1 MFQDII
7 IDRLMLSN
15 ERHCNLQEVSSSQF
29 CFWLFLRKRM
39 FKHFVSQLT
48 RPCLRQLQRLQN
60 NLKSSFLEFANLLIA
75 ISSLKNCKFLL
86 QKKSYNDFLKTKFS
100 ILQRKYKNV
109 QTSKKKPL
117 GKLLS
122 DRKALWKNSLEKYP
136 LLHFDS
142 YLLRILSNQILSVDF
157 NPGVTCSKPLGGS
170 KVDSAFHTSEVGKMS
185 TRNCWEHSG
194 QK

>member
-86 QKKSYNDFLKTKFS
+86 QKKLYNDFLKTKFS
-100 ILQRKYKNV
+100 ILQRKYQNV
-109 QTSKKKPL
+109 QTSKEKIHLGNCSLTEKPFE
-117 GKLLS
+117 KS
-122 DRKALWKNSLEKYP
+122 PSKN
-136 LLHFDS
+136 
-142 YLLRILSNQILSVDF
+142 ILCYVLI
-157 NPGVTCSKPLGGS
+157 
-170 KVDSAFHTSEVGKMS
+170 
-185 TRNCWEHSG
+185 
-194 QK
+194 

>member
-60 NLKSSFLEFANLLIA
+60 NLKSSFLGFANLLIA
-75 ISSLKNCKFLL
+75 ISTLKICKFLP
-86 QKKSYNDFLKTKFS
+86 QKKLYNDFLKTKFS
-100 ILQRKYKNV
+100 ILQRKYQNV
-109 QTSKKKPL
+109 QKYKEKSHLGNCSPTEKPFEKTPSK
-117 GKLLS
+117 
-122 DRKALWKNSLEKYP
+122 N
-136 LLHFDS
+136 
-142 YLLRILSNQILSVDF
+142 ILCYVLI
-157 NPGVTCSKPLGGS
+157 
-170 KVDSAFHTSEVGKMS
+170 HTF
-185 TRNCWEHSG
+185 
-194 QK
+194 

>member
-39 FKHFVSQLT
+39 FKYFVSQLT

-86 QKKSYNDFLKTKFS
+86 QKKLYNDFLKTKFS
-100 ILQRKYKNV
+100 ILQRKYQNV
-109 QTSKKKPL
+109 QTSKKKATWETALRQKSPL
-117 GKLLS
+117 KKLP
-122 DRKALWKNSLEKYP
+122 RKISFATFWFILFKNL
-136 LLHFDS
+136 
-142 YLLRILSNQILSVDF
+142 I
-157 NPGVTCSKPLGGS
+157 KPNS
-170 KVDSAFHTSEVGKMS
+170 I
-185 TRNCWEHSG
+185 CWL
-194 QK
+194 